1 MEKYEFFDVLN
12 KERIS
17 LLDNYVL
24 IGRNKDAKRLYPLI
38 KEKSKK
44 VKFLLMINELNLSSL
59 YRLALKVYLVT
70 KYTILKKDMKM

>member
-1 MEKYEFFDVLN
+1 MEKNKFFDVLN
-12 KERIS
+12 RERIS

-24 IGRNKDAKRLYPLI
+24 IGRNKDAKCLYPLI

-44 VKFLLMINELNLSSL
+44 VKYLLIINELHLSSL
-59 YRLALKVYLVT
+59 YRLALKVYLVA